1 MRKLVIATGNVGKAQ
16 EFVGIF
22 SQYDVEILTL
32 KDFPEIGEIEET
44 GTTFAENAALKAQ
57 TVAKILNTTVLADD
71 SGLIVD
77 ALGGAPGIYSAR
89 YAGDHND
96 AKNNEKLLN
105 ELKDVPDEKRTAR
118 FHCTLAIATPHGEVD
133 YFEGDCEGQ
142 IAHELSG
149 ENGFGYDPLFLLPD
163 RGITMANL
171 KPEEK
176 NQISHRANAIKA
188 LGKNIEKVLEKIDK
202 K

>member
-142 IAHELSG
+142 IAQELSG

-176 NQISHRANAIKA
+176 KSN
-188 LGKNIEKVLEKIDK
+188 
-202 K
+202 

>member
-142 IAHELSG
+142 IAQELSG